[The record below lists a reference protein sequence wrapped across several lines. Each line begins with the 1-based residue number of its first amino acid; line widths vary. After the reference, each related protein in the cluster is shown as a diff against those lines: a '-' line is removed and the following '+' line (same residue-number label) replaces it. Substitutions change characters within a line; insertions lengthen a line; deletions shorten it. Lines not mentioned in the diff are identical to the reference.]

1 MNGYPDNREL
11 RARCTLSVMNA
22 GQNGSF
28 FSGDY
33 SAASSVRAAENT
45 EVANSSFN
53 SVYNVKGVNYKKFSS
68 RLKNINSLSNGKI
81 PEVNP
86 APSASS
92 ATFAFGGIVPGEA
105 HPVFTKLVGPTY
117 AVQFTDEPKKNTV
130 SEPQENYVEKNYAG
144 NHLTGQIIR
153 SSTSPAL
160 NYGEAQSAE
169 SNRDFVHKMGICLK
183 ELRET
188 NNCLKII

>member
-53 SVYNVKGVNYKKFSS
+53 SVYNVKGVNYKKFSIHS
-68 RLKNINSLSNGKI
+68 PMERYQ
-81 PEVNP
+81 
-86 APSASS
+86 
-92 ATFAFGGIVPGEA
+92 
-105 HPVFTKLVGPTY
+105 KLIQLQVLHR
-117 AVQFTDEPKKNTV
+117 Q
-130 SEPQENYVEKNYAG
+130 
-144 NHLTGQIIR
+144 HLHLV
-153 SSTSPAL
+153 A
-160 NYGEAQSAE
+160 
-169 SNRDFVHKMGICLK
+169 
-183 ELRET
+183 
-188 NNCLKII
+188 